1 LLAEAREINMA
12 RLNNGDKH
20 LSSACNNQSSLISE
34 NVPKDTELHIHNDID
49 KMVRCATKSC
59 PEQKLM
65 MIWKKIVQPFV
76 SVNCQLPELNG
87 TVGPNQT
94 CEHCG
99 LGKIFLKS
107 IPESSCANNIP
118 LSSMVYT
125 CLYNVL
131 QIYLSFHLAESFFPH

>member
-1 LLAEAREINMA
+1 MA

-20 LSSACNNQSSLISE
+20 ISSASNNQSSLISE
-34 NVPKDTELHIHNDID
+34 NVPKDTELLIHNDINM
-49 KMVRCATKSC
+49 MVRCATKSC
-59 PEQKLM
+59 PEQKPM
-65 MIWKKIVQPFV
+65 MIWTKLVQPFV
-76 SVNCQLPELNG
+76 SINCQLTESNG
-87 TVGPNQT
+87 TVAPKQA

-99 LGKIFLKS
+99 LGKNFLRS